1 MEASAYIRRDRS
13 QNDPPGTINAM
24 RQIFTTVLAGFLTLA
39 ALPGIANERPV
50 VVELF
55 TSQGCP
61 SCPPADAFLEQ
72 LAVRDDVLALSLHV
86 DYWDYIGWEDTFG
99 SPDNTAR
106 QRGYAKANE
115 RKMVYTPQMIING
128 ADHAVGTRL
137 KDVSDL
143 IDKHLARPGGDL
155 SVELAE
161 EDGMVHL
168 TARTPSPREM
178 PLAVY
183 LVRYLPE
190 ETVEIERGENAGK
203 TITYVNIVTGMQTL
217 AQWDTVEPLELS
229 FERPGDAAAS
239 AILLQYV
246 DHGTIEAVA
255 RLP

>member
-1 MEASAYIRRDRS
+1 
-13 QNDPPGTINAM
+13 M

-99 SPDNTAR
+99 SPDHTAR
-106 QRGYAKANE
+106 QRGYAKASE
-115 RKMVYTPQMIING
+115 RKMIYTPQMIING
-128 ADHAVGTRL
+128 ADHVVGTRF
-137 KDVSDL
+137 KDVTDL
-143 IDKHLARPGGDL
+143 IDKHHSRSAEDIAVSLNEEGDRIHL
-155 SVELAE
+155 S
-161 EDGMVHL
+161 
-168 TARTPSPREM
+168 ARTPAPREM
-178 PLAVY
+178 PLAVH
-183 LVRYLPE
+183 LVRYLPK

-203 TITYVNIVTGMQTL
+203 TITYVNIVTEMQTL

-229 FERPGDAAAS
+229 FERPGDAAALV
-239 AILLQYV
+239 ILLQYV

>member
-1 MEASAYIRRDRS
+1 
-13 QNDPPGTINAM
+13 M
-24 RQIFTTVLAGFLTLA
+24 RQRLTTALAGLMMLVT
-39 ALPGIANERPV
+39 LPGWASERPV

-72 LAVRDDVLALSLHV
+72 LAARDDVFALSLHV

-99 SPDNTAR
+99 SPDHTAR
-106 QRGYAKANE
+106 QRGYARASD
-115 RKMVYTPQMIING
+115 RKMIYTPQMIING
-128 ADHAVGTRL
+128 ADHVVGTRL
-137 KDVSDL
+137 KDVIDL
-143 IDKHLARPGGDL
+143 IDKHLAQSAEDIAVSVQEEGG
-155 SVELAE
+155 A
-161 EDGMVHL
+161 VHL
-168 TARTPSPREM
+168 SARTPEPRTM
-178 PLAVY
+178 PLAVH

-203 TITYVNIVTGMQTL
+203 TITYVNIVTEMQTL
-217 AQWDTVEPLELS
+217 AQWDTQEPLELT
-229 FERPGDAAAS
+229 FDRPEGVAAL

>member
-1 MEASAYIRRDRS
+1 
-13 QNDPPGTINAM
+13 M
-24 RQIFTTVLAGFLTLA
+24 RQILTTALAGLMMPVA
-39 ALPGIANERPV
+39 MPGWASERPV

-72 LAVRDDVLALSLHV
+72 LAERDDVLALSLHV
-86 DYWDYIGWEDTFG
+86 DYWDYIGWTDTFG
-99 SPDNTAR
+99 SPDHTAR

-128 ADHAVGTRL
+128 ADHVVGTRL
-137 KDVSDL
+137 KDVTNL
-143 IDKHLARPGGDL
+143 IDEHHARSAVDIAVSLTQEGDTIHL
-155 SVELAE
+155 S
-161 EDGMVHL
+161 
-168 TARTPSPREM
+168 ARTPEPCPM
-178 PLAVY
+178 PLAVH

-203 TITYVNIVTGMQTL
+203 TITYVNIVTEMQTL
-217 AQWDTVEPLELS
+217 AQWDTLEPLELS
-229 FERPGDAAAS
+229 FGRPEGEAAFAV
-239 AILLQYV
+239 LLQYV